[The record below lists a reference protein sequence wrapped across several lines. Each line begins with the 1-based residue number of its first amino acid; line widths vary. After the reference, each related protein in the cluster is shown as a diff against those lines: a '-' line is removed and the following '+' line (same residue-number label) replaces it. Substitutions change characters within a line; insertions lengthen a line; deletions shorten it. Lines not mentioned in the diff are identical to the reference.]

1 MRAQTDIDKLLA
13 HLSEHGLLLQQDKR
27 LASVIGVIVGGPLV
41 SSWWGH
47 PRGRR
52 IFRCLE
58 QLLKH
63 PDVLLTRLIG
73 GKVTY
78 LHRKLWPAILSVATA
93 AEPWQRRRLSPEGR
107 QLFRRIETRRAVRAS
122 GRPAKELQERLLA
135 YAEEVHTEAG
145 RHEVVLRPWS
155 AVRDRLGPWPQLSAA
170 EGRAQLE
177 QAALAFGASA
187 ASLPWRRFAKGDINT
202 PS

>member
-1 MRAQTDIDKLLA
+1 VADIDKLLVR
-13 HLSEHGLLLQQDKR
+13 LSEHGLLLQQDKR
-27 LASVIGVIVGGPLV
+27 LASVIGVIVGGPLAG
-41 SSWWGH
+41 SWWSH
-47 PRGRR
+47 PRGRH

-58 QLLKH
+58 QLLGH

-78 LHRKLWPAILSVATA
+78 LHRKLWPAFLSVATA
-93 AEPWQRRRLSPEGR
+93 AEPWQRRRLSREGR
-107 QLFRRIETRRAVRAS
+107 QLLRRIETGPAVRAS

-145 RHEVVLRPWS
+145 RHEIVLLPWPS
-155 AVRDRLGPWPQLSAA
+155 MRDRLGRLPRLTAA

-177 QAALAFGASA
+177 QAALAFGASGG
-187 ASLPWRRFAKGDINT
+187 SLPWRRFAKGDIKAL
-202 PS
+202 P

>member
-13 HLSEHGLLLQQDKR
+13 RLSEHGLLLQQDKR
-27 LASVIGVIVGGPLV
+27 LASVIGVIVGGPLA

-47 PRGRR
+47 PRGRH

-58 QLLKH
+58 QLLGH

-78 LHRKLWPAILSVATA
+78 LHRKLWPAFLAAATA
-93 AEPWQRRRLSPEGR
+93 AESWQRRKLSPAGR
-107 QLFRRIETRRAVRAS
+107 QLLRRVETGPAVRAS

-135 YAEEVHTEAG
+135 YAEEMHTEAG
-145 RHEVVLRPWS
+145 RHEIVLRPWS
-155 AVRDRLGPWPQLSAA
+155 AVRDGLGPLPQLSAA
-170 EGRAQLE
+170 EGRVQLE
-177 QAALAFGASA
+177 QAALAFGAPA
-187 ASLPWRRFAKGDINT
+187 ASLPWRRFAKGDKNA
-202 PS
+202 PA